1 MVRMKVMSV
10 SSLSCSLSIW
20 KQEASSSNFIMG
32 LHHLLRR
39 FGLVHLRVVDLNI
52 LGGWNV
58 KNVPLL
64 QKDNQVHASKVLCN
78 VILCNVVL
86 CNVLL
91 CNVVLCNVVLYTN
104 VPFSVLQY

>member
-1 MVRMKVMSV
+1 MEGLLSTEPTPSSLYICDLLMVRMKVMSV

-20 KQEASSSNFIMG
+20 KQEASSSNCIMG

-58 KNVPLL
+58 KDVPLL
-64 QKDNQVHASKVLCN
+64 QNDIQEKFG
-78 VILCNVVL
+78 VV
-86 CNVLL
+86 
-91 CNVVLCNVVLYTN
+91 
-104 VPFSVLQY
+104 QYCTQM